1 MVPCPFQQPV
11 ESIAQFG
18 GINARRRQFTQRQGL
33 SFGAYRIPEASN
45 CFSWPFES
53 FLQIVFVTKGRVSVG
68 LPDEGSTS
76 AIQGEWFV
84 ISLGAWAGTTSFECE
99 SQIGVIECSKEVWQ
113 GLVNEEDTLLHARK
127 ACYSCSQR
135 EEAILTKGI
144 QDARMRNLSEG
155 LLNNIGASPSDRLL
169 VESMTLEFLA
179 RVCDSKF
186 ISGSSKSEPCYRSRD
201 EEALAEAASYL
212 EGNLDENH
220 SLAGLSRK
228 FALNEFKLKR
238 GFRERFGITVFG
250 YLRQC
255 RMDRARQLL
264 LSRRYTV
271 LEVANAVGYANP
283 SHFARAF
290 RGCFGLNPKAFL
302 ADSARQS

>member
-11 ESIAQFG
+11 ESIARFG
-18 GINARRRQFTQRQGL
+18 GINAWRRQFAQRQGL
-33 SFGAYRIPEASN
+33 SFGVYRIPETPN

-53 FLQIVFVTKGRVSVG
+53 FLQIVFVAKGRVSVG
-68 LPDEGSTS
+68 LPDEGATS
-76 AIQGEWFV
+76 AISGEWFV
-84 ISLGAWAGTTSFECE
+84 ISLGAWAGTTLFECE

-271 LEVANAVGYANP
+271 LEVANAVGYTNP

>member
-11 ESIAQFG
+11 ESVARFG
-18 GINARRRQFTQRQGL
+18 GINAWRRHFTQRQGL
-33 SFGAYRIPEASN
+33 SFGVYRISEASN
-45 CFSWPFES
+45 RFSWPFQS
-53 FLQIVFVTKGRVSVG
+53 FLQIVFVAKGRLLVG
-68 LPDEGSTS
+68 LPDEGATS
-76 AIQGEWFV
+76 VSSGEWFV
-84 ISLGAWAGTTSFECE
+84 ISLGAWAGTTLFECE

-113 GLVNEEDTLLHARK
+113 GLVSEEDTLLHARK
-127 ACYSCSQR
+127 ACYSCAQR

-144 QDARMRNLSEG
+144 QDARMRKLSEG
-155 LLNNIGASPSDRLL
+155 LVSNTGGLPSDRLL

-179 RVCDSKF
+179 RICDSKF

-201 EEALAEAASYL
+201 EEALAAAASYL
-212 EGNLDENH
+212 ERNLDEDH

-302 ADSARQS
+302 ADSAR

>member
-11 ESIAQFG
+11 ESIARFG
-18 GINARRRQFTQRQGL
+18 GINAWRRQFTQRQGL
-33 SFGAYRIPEASN
+33 SFGVYRIPETPN

-53 FLQIVFVTKGRVSVG
+53 FLQIVFVAKGRVSVG
-68 LPDEGSTS
+68 LPDEGATS
-76 AIQGEWFV
+76 AISGEWFV
-84 ISLGAWAGTTSFECE
+84 ISLGAWAGTTLFECE

-144 QDARMRNLSEG
+144 QDARMRKLSEG

-169 VESMTLEFLA
+169 VESMPLEFLA

-201 EEALAEAASYL
+201 EEALAAAASYL
-212 EGNLDENH
+212 EENLDENH

-228 FALNEFKLKR
+228 VALNEFKLKR

-255 RMDRARQLL
+255 RMDRSRQLL

-302 ADSARQS
+302 AGSARQS

>member
-11 ESIAQFG
+11 ESIARFG
-18 GINARRRQFTQRQGL
+18 GINAWRRQFTQRQGL
-33 SFGAYRIPEASN
+33 SFGVYRIPETPN

-53 FLQIVFVTKGRVSVG
+53 FLQIVFVAKGRVSVG
-68 LPDEGSTS
+68 LPDEGATS
-76 AIQGEWFV
+76 AISGEWFV
-84 ISLGAWAGTTSFECE
+84 ISLGAWAGTTLFECE

-144 QDARMRNLSEG
+144 QDARMRKLSEG

-169 VESMTLEFLA
+169 VESMTLDFLA

-201 EEALAEAASYL
+201 EEALAAAASYL
-212 EGNLDENH
+212 EENLDENH

-228 FALNEFKLKR
+228 VALNEFKLKR

-255 RMDRARQLL
+255 RMDRSRQLL

-302 ADSARQS
+302 AGSARQS

>member
-1 MVPCPFQQPV
+1 MIPCPFQQPY
-11 ESIAQFG
+11 ESIARFG
-18 GINARRRQFTQRQGL
+18 DINVWRRQFTQRQGMSL
-33 SFGAYRIPEASN
+33 GVYRVSEASN

-53 FLQIVFVTKGRVSVG
+53 FLQIVFVAKGRVSVA
-68 LPDEGSTS
+68 LPDEGATS
-76 AIQGEWFV
+76 VSSGEWFV
-84 ISLGAWAGTTSFECE
+84 ISLGEWTGATSFECE
-99 SQIGVIECSKEVWQ
+99 SQIGVIECSKELWQ
-113 GLVNEEDTLLHARK
+113 GLVSEEDNLLHARK

-144 QDARMRNLSEG
+144 QDARMRNLSES
-155 LLNNIGASPSDRLL
+155 LLGNEGGTSSDRLL

-201 EEALAEAASYL
+201 EEALAAAASYL
-212 EGNLDENH
+212 ERNLDEDH
-220 SLAGLSRK
+220 SIADLSRK

-238 GFRERFGITVFG
+238 GFRDRFGITVFG

-264 LSRRYTV
+264 ISRRYTV

-302 ADSARQS
+302 ADWAR